1 MRGQRGND
9 WETMMLS
16 EDPGA
21 AGGGEEKDF
30 LLWRAG
36 FEAGN
41 EWCSLFT
48 YMNFSK
54 KKLRG

>member
-1 MRGQRGND
+1 
-9 WETMMLS
+9 MLS
-16 EDPGA
+16 EYPGA

-54 KKLRG
+54 KNLRG